1 MSSNKLFNRVLSIA
15 SHIQKSPIQQR
26 ATMATAATVSL
37 GPSTNGVLNVHNTPP
52 DSYNTA
58 SKLLQKNHDD
68 FHIYFNTGGFHNHI
82 AHHLLTILA
91 LGATPSDIQFAYDS
105 NANYQRPQFPVDKD
119 LVTSMSDP
127 KVFKKYLANERYFH
141 DFEIFFRKDI
151 EARNGNWQAMLN
163 EQLFGPS
170 PQAQDLLGR
179 MFAGFYH
186 PVIHLGFGIEFSQP
200 AIIVEAL
207 AQAAIHDNWPE
218 KFLTQTFEKAKKRL
232 DNKEKPRSLLSIL
245 EAARKDSTV
254 RDSPHES
261 DGNKV
266 RDGVLK
272 RALPQVVDLCS
283 QWTVTPDAEDIRL
296 KTAEMINF
304 CAYFSG
310 AAQHASRKKAIKFD
324 FFYMHCINASIFYSA
339 FLRPQVTD
347 WLDKEAHAKMLMY
360 KAWSDIAMYVS
371 RGSPE
376 LFKDEITNYKP
387 KVVGDWESIYKR
399 VDSMEDDGH
408 VSKLVRAMAN
418 GEQACKEY
426 EGGEGKDWMIKGS
439 DWLQLGHMAV
449 DGAEGGDP
457 KWVRN
462 AGFESAWKG
471 ISERGKESNA
481 NESSATKVAQDYE

>member
-1 MSSNKLFNRVLSIA
+1 MLSNKLLNRVLSIA
-15 SHIQKSPIQQR
+15 SHLPKSSVQQH

-37 GPSTNGVLNVHNTPP
+37 GPSTTGVLNVQNTPA
-52 DSYNTA
+52 DSFATA

-91 LGATPSDIQFAYDS
+91 LGATPSQIQFAYDS

-119 LVTSMSDP
+119 TVASMSDP
-127 KVFKKYLANERYFH
+127 KNFAKYLANERYFH
-141 DFEIFFRKDI
+141 DFEIFFRKEI
-151 EARNGNWQAMLN
+151 EARDGNWQAMLN
-163 EQLFGPS
+163 EHLFGPS

-179 MFAGFYH
+179 MYAGFYH
-186 PVIHLGFGIEFSQP
+186 PIIHLGFGIEFSQP
-200 AIIVEAL
+200 SIIVEAL
-207 AQAAIHDNWPE
+207 AQAAIHDNWPKEFLE
-218 KFLTQTFEKAKKRL
+218 KTFEKAKQRIAS
-232 DNKEKPRSLLSIL
+232 KEKPRNLLALL

-254 RDSPHES
+254 RGSAHEK
-261 DGNKV
+261 DANKV

-272 RALPQVVDLCS
+272 RALPQAVDLCS
-283 QWTVTPDAEDIRL
+283 QWTVAADAEDIKL

-310 AAQHASRKKAIKFD
+310 AAQHASRKKEIKFD
-324 FFYMHCINASIFYSA
+324 FFYMHCINSSIFYSA
-339 FLRPQVTD
+339 FLRPQVTE
-347 WLDKEAHAKMLMY
+347 WLDKEAHAKLLMY
-360 KAWSDIAMYVS
+360 KGWSDVAMYVS

-376 LFKDEITNYKP
+376 LFKDEITTYKP
-387 KVVGDWESIYKR
+387 KAAGDWESLYKR
-399 VDSMEDDGH
+399 VDAMEDDGH

-426 EGGEGKDWMIKGS
+426 EDGEGKDWMIKGA

-449 DGAEGGDP
+449 DSAEDGDT

-462 AGFESAWKG
+462 AGFESAWAK
-471 ISERGKESNA
+471 IPERSRL
-481 NESSATKVAQDYE
+481 